1 MAGARFGGGGR
12 DLLYGSPVMVENA
25 LERGRDEDSIS
36 LITYSSAISL
46 SSKSPLLSHSPSPSL
61 TESLVLSPGSS
72 FRSAA
77 GDALQLPK
85 LYTPGLGPV
94 RSLCSNSTT
103 VPDPGSLKVGNETDT
118 FDELASSFKSIFSP
132 EKMAEPLFSVGRG
145 REGDE
150 DLNGRWNGPATSAV
164 LWIVGDTGSRRMGLA
179 WIDERTVLVLKY
191 LFLFNCGID
200 VMSSMLSGRARWR
213 CLLILYTR

>member
-46 SSKSPLLSHSPSPSL
+46 SAKSPLLSHSPSPSL

-77 GDALQLPK
+77 GEALQIPK
-85 LYTPGLGPV
+85 SYTSGLGPG
-94 RSLCSNSTT
+94 RSLCSDSTV
-103 VPDPGSLKVGNETDT
+103 VPDGSLKVGNETDT

-132 EKMAEPLFSVGRG
+132 EKIAEPLFSVGRG

-150 DLNGRWNGPATSAV
+150 DLNGRWNLPGTSAG
-164 LWIVGDTGSRRMGLA
+164 LRIVGDTGSRRMGLA

-191 LFLFNCGID
+191 LFRCNCGID
-200 VMSSMLSGRARWR
+200 VMSSMLSGRARWM
-213 CLLILYTR
+213 C